1 MINLQGTRGSGRT
14 SRMLFDAVNTG
25 IGKERFRK
33 IKIFCVDPQH
43 IREELGYY
51 FNEHILSRI
60 DLIKIDFKTLQQRT
74 IGLDPKSYYVDHYVY
89 QQYLENLPDIQIAI
103 RGATKYDN

>member
-1 MINLQGTRGSGRT
+1 MINLQGARGSGRT
-14 SRMLFDAVNTG
+14 SRMLFDAVNNG

-33 IKIFCVDPQH
+33 IKIFCVAPEH
-43 IREELGYY
+43 ISGELEYY

-60 DLIKIDFKTLQQRT
+60 EVIKVDFKTLQQRT